1 MTTTDIQLRL
11 ATNAD
16 AGAIMALISAVFA
29 EYGMIWDAAVEVPDL
44 FDIETNYSSARGAF
58 FVSEI
63 GGQIVGTVGVTF
75 EGASHAEVHRLY
87 VSPTHRRLGLGRL
100 LMNHVLMWAR
110 ERDLSEMTAWS
121 DTRFD
126 KAHNLYR
133 SLGFTQM
140 EGERPMV
147 GDVNNSAEYQFVL
160 TLASM

>member
-1 MTTTDIQLRL
+1 VTATDIQLRL

-16 AGAIMALISAVFA
+16 AETIMALISAVFA
-29 EYGMIWDAAVEVPDL
+29 EYGMIWNADVEVPDL
-44 FDIETNYSSARGAF
+44 FDIEKNYHSSKGAF

-63 GGQIVGTVGVTF
+63 NGQIVGTVGVTF
-75 EGASHAEVHRLY
+75 EGTSHAEGHRLY

-100 LMNHVLMWAR
+100 MMNHVLTWAR
-110 ERDLSEMTAWS
+110 EREISEMTAWS

-133 SLGFTQM
+133 GLGFTQS

-160 TLASM
+160 KLSAT

>member
-44 FDIETNYSSARGAF
+44 FDIETNYNSARGAF

-75 EGASHAEVHRLY
+75 EGASHTEVHRLY
-87 VSPTHRRLGLGRL
+87 VAPMHRRLGLGRL
-100 LMNHVLMWAR
+100 LMNRVLTWAR